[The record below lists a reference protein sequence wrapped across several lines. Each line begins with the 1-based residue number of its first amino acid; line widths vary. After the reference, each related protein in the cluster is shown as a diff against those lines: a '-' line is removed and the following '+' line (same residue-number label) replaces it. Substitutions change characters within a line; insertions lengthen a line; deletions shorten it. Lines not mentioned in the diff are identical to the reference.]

1 MQLIVMSKVNTNII
15 LSKVNI
21 MPFLAYRYELDK
33 HCKLERKI
41 HV

>member
-1 MQLIVMSKVNTNII
+1 MQLIVMSKVDTNII
-15 LSKVNI
+15 LCKIYI
-21 MPFLAYRYELDK
+21 MLFLAYRHELDK